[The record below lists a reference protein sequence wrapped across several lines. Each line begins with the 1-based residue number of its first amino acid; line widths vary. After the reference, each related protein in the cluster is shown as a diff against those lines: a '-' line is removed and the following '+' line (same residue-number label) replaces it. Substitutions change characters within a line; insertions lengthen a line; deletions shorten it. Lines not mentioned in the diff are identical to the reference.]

1 MSPERTHR
9 PDYPYANPPRL
20 PEGEEVPTAD
30 LLGGEGPLEI
40 EIGPGRG
47 AFVVE
52 RAAAAPE
59 HRVLGLEIRR
69 KWAQNVDERLGRLG
83 LHPRVRVLCEDA
95 KLALPRLV
103 PDASVA
109 RFFVSFPD
117 PWWKKRH
124 QKRLVVVDPLVDQIL
139 RLLVDDGELFVQ
151 TDVPERFDEY
161 RARLDAKGE
170 LEPAG
175 DEPGSPVIADNPYG
189 ALSNRERRAAQD
201 GLPVYRLR
209 YRRRRRNQ

>member
-1 MSPERTHR
+1 MPPERTHR

-189 ALSNRERRAAQD
+189 ALSNR
-201 GLPVYRLR
+201 
-209 YRRRRRNQ
+209 